1 LERIEPLNKDN
12 NGIRVR
18 FAPSPTGH
26 LHVGGAR
33 TALYNYLYARMTG
46 GSFILRIED
55 TDAERSTRESY
66 RGIVKGLRW
75 LGLDWDEGPE
85 VDGDYGP
92 YLQSGRTVLYRNE
105 VQKLLD
111 SSKAYYCF
119 CTPQRLEELK
129 TEMKEKSL
137 PPKYDG
143 KCRALSDSE
152 VKEQIAGGVPHVVRF
167 RMPEEGEVFF
177 RDVVRGEFTF
187 ENSTLDD
194 FVLIKSDGKPT
205 YNFAVVVDDAHMK
218 ISHVIRGDDHL
229 SNTPRQVHLYKSL
242 DYRIP
247 KFAHLPMI
255 LGDDKS
261 RLSKRHGATSID
273 YYSDRYYLP
282 DGFIN
287 YLALL
292 GWSYDSKRELFTRKA
307 LIKNFSL
314 KRISKNPAVFDNDKM
329 EWINAEHLKKMPLMR
344 KTELVR
350 DVLKNEGL
358 IPAEFVVD
366 IDRPVDLEIVP
377 DKGSLQGQELPD
389 EPEAINS
396 EFKRLAMIINV
407 LGNRL
412 KLLKDAPDLTGY
424 FYTDDYKVDEEAV
437 RIHLMRNE
445 VPERLEKLAG
455 RYESLKYF
463 DRESVE
469 KSLRDLAFELEIAAG
484 ELIHPCRVALTG
496 KRVSPDIFW
505 VVVLL
510 GKKKSVERL
519 KKAAELYKNST
530 IL

>member
-1 LERIEPLNKDN
+1 LERIDTLNN
-12 NGIRVR
+12 RNSSIRVR

-55 TDAERSTRESY
+55 TDAERSTEESY
-66 RGIVKGLRW
+66 RGIVRGLRW
-75 LGLDWDEGPE
+75 LGLDWDEGPQ

-105 VQKLLD
+105 VQKLLE
-111 SSKAYYCF
+111 SGKAYFCF
-119 CTPQRLEELK
+119 CTPRRLEAVKL
-129 TEMKEKSL
+129 EMKEKSL

-143 KCRALSDSE
+143 KCRNLSESE
-152 VKEQIAGGVPHVVRF
+152 VREMLEKGVPHVIRF
-167 RMPEEGEVFF
+167 RMPEEGDVFF
-177 RDVVRGEFTF
+177 RDTVRGEFSF
-187 ENSTLDD
+187 ENRTLDD

-205 YNFAVVVDDAHMK
+205 YNFAVVVDDSHMK

-229 SNTPRQVHLYKSL
+229 SNTPRQVHLYKAL
-242 DYRIP
+242 DYRLP

-255 LGDDKS
+255 LGDDRS
-261 RLSKRHGATSID
+261 RLSKRHGATSVD
-273 YYSDRYYLP
+273 YYRDKHYLP

-292 GWSYDSKRELFTRKA
+292 GWSYDSKRELFSRKA

-314 KRISKNPAVFDNDKM
+314 KRISKNPAIFDNDKM
-329 EWINAEHLKKMPLMR
+329 EWINAEHLKKMPLLR
-344 KTELVR
+344 KTEMVR
-350 DVLKNEGL
+350 NVLKEEGL
-358 IPAEFVVD
+358 YPPEFSVD
-366 IDRPVDLEIVP
+366 IDKPVDIEIVP
-377 DKGSLQGQELPD
+377 DGKEGKSGNSSEDPG
-389 EPEAINS
+389 AINP

-407 LGNRL
+407 MGNRL
-412 KLLKDAPDLTGY
+412 KLLREVPDMLGY
-424 FYTDDYKVDEEAV
+424 FYTDDYSVDEEAV
-437 RIHLMRNE
+437 RIHLMRSE
-445 VPERLEKLAG
+445 VPPRLLKLADM
-455 RYESLKYF
+455 YDKLKYF

-469 KSLRDLAFELEIAAG
+469 KSLRDLAFELEVAAG

-505 VVVLL
+505 VVILL
-510 GKKKSVERL
+510 GKKKSVQRL
-519 KKAAELYKNST
+519 KKAAELYRNST